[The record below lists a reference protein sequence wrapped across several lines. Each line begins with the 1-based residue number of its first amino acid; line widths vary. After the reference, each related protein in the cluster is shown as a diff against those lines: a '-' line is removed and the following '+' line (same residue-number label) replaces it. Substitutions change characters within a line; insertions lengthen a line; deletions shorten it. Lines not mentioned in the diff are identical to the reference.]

1 MKTKPFVRQIN
12 YYETDQMAIVHHSN
26 YIRWFEEA
34 RLDYMKQLDLDYR
47 ELENMGIII
56 PVLSVDCRYRKPL
69 RFGDEAVIRVAMT
82 RYDGVKMEFRYE
94 ITDPTGQILYTTG
107 HTGHCLLD
115 RDMKPIR
122 MKRAFPELYTRLKEA
137 VEA

>member
-26 YIRWFEEA
+26 YIRFFEEA

-107 HTGHCLLD
+107 HTGQCLLD
-115 RDMKPIR
+115 REMKPIR

-137 VEA
+137 GEA

>member
-26 YIRWFEEA
+26 YIRFFEEA
-34 RLDYMKQLDLDYR
+34 RLDYMKQLGLDYQ
-47 ELENMGIII
+47 EIEEMGIII

-69 RFGDEAVIRVAMT
+69 RFGDEAVIQVAMT
-82 RYDGVKMEFRYE
+82 RYDGIKMEFRYE

-107 HTGHCLLD
+107 RTGHCLLD